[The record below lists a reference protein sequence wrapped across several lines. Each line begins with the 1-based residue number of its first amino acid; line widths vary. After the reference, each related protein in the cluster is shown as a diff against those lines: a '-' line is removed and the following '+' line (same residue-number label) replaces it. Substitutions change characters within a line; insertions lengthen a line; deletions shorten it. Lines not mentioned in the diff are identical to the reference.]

1 MSVLKNAY
9 TGLSELMSRLPFF
22 RLRFAVAAG
31 IVALIVLIRIPVAE
45 TATYGIGA
53 CPNDYRQCLADWKAE
68 RIGYLKSEQ
77 GYLNLAGLYWLR
89 DGINTFGSAAGNDLV
104 FPATTMPE
112 MGSFELGE
120 NEVIMNVWPGADV
133 RLDGNPVSR
142 VQMADD
148 LSERP
153 VVATYGS
160 FAWTVIRR
168 DNSFAVR
175 LRDFNHPALSTF
187 PPIDYFPADETLRVV
202 ARLQRYDQPRIIRVD
217 TVIAGL
223 DYKPSSPGLLHFNI
237 DGQSFELEAY
247 DAGEE
252 YLLVFGDAT
261 SGRETYPA
269 GRFLY
274 AEKAGEVDVVMLDFN
289 TAQNPPCAFNEFAT
303 CPIASPRNRLAIRIP
318 AGERFD
324 PSGH

>member
-237 DGQSFELEAY
+237 DGQSFELAR
-247 DAGEE
+247 G
-252 YLLVFGDAT
+252 L
-261 SGRETYPA
+261 R
-269 GRFLY
+269 R
-274 AEKAGEVDVVMLDFN
+274 
-289 TAQNPPCAFNEFAT
+289 
-303 CPIASPRNRLAIRIP
+303 R
-318 AGERFD
+318 
-324 PSGH
+324 